1 MERII
6 KNLYL
11 LAGIA
16 VLAVGCTTTRYVPVE
31 SVRVDS
37 VYVARVERDSIFEKD
52 SVFVLAKADTVF
64 VSKVRYRYRDR
75 IVRDTLSVLQCDT
88 ITRVVEVEKRL
99 SRREQLKMDVGGG
112 VLWALPIIIGLFIL
126 YRRLKK

>member
-16 VLAVGCTTTRYVPVE
+16 MLAVGCTSTKYVPVE

-37 VYVARVERDSIFEKD
+37 VYVARVERDSIFERD
-52 SVFVLAKADTVF
+52 SVFVAVKADTVF
-64 VSKVRYRYRDR
+64 VSKVQYRYRDR
-75 IVRDTLSVLQCDT
+75 IVRDTLSVVQRDT
-88 ITRVVEVEKRL
+88 ITRVVEIEKKL
-99 SRREQLKMDVGGG
+99 SRSERLKMDVGGG

>member
-1 MERII
+1 MRW
-6 KNLYL
+6 L
-11 LAGIA
+11 LPFLFLTIF
-16 VLAVGCTTTRYVPVE
+16 VNSCTTTKYVPVE

-37 VYVARVERDSIFEKD
+37 VYIARVERDSIYERD
-52 SVFVLAKADTVF
+52 SVFVAVKADTVF
-64 VSKVRYRYRDR
+64 VSKVQYRYRDR
-75 IVRDTLSVLQCDT
+75 IVRDTLSVLQRDT

-99 SRREQLKMDVGGG
+99 SRSERLKMDVGGG